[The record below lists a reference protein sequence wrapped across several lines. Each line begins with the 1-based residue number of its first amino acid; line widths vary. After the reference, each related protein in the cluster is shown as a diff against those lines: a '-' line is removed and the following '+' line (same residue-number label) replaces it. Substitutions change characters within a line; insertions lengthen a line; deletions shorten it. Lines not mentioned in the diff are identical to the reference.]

1 MGLSDDS
8 SEPLLKIAETLGEL
22 EVVIGERARPVVAEV
37 RARLIEA
44 AASRDKGD
52 VGGALNIIRDA
63 MERLAALAGQLDPV
77 EGAMM
82 RAIAERFT
90 QALTTGD
97 RGTAKQTIDLM
108 RHRAGDPKD
117 DENPD
122 W

>member
-22 EVVIGERARPVVAEV
+22 EVLIGERARLVVAEV
-37 RARLIEA
+37 RSRLIEA
-44 AASRDKGD
+44 AASRDRGD
-52 VGGALNIIRDA
+52 TVGALDIIRIA
-63 MERLAALAGQLDPV
+63 MQRLAALAGQLDPV

-90 QALTTGD
+90 QALTAGD
-97 RGTAKQTIDLM
+97 RGTAKQAIDLM